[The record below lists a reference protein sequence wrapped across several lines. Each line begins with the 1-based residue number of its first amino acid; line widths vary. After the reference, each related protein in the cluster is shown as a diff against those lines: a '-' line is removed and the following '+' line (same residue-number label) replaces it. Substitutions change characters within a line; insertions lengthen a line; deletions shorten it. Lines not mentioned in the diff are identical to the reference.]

1 MATGRPDPAREL
13 ARQRALFRHLL
24 HAQESER
31 HRIAMDIHDDPLQAM
46 AAVIMRMQLLQA
58 KYPDEERAALD
69 ELAEAVTASVDRL
82 RALVVEL
89 RPPGLDHYGLA
100 YALRTYLDQV
110 AKVTPIALELSFTA
124 EGAPSDDMA
133 VTLFRV
139 VQAAVVGARRTA
151 GVSAVDIS
159 VVDADHEGAAG
170 ITAEVRMRYQDATV
184 HEAHEDDED
193 DPARDLAA
201 DEMRERA
208 RAVGGWW
215 RMDGDPRRPDA
226 VLLWVPAGQGGAGE
240 GGPE

>member
-1 MATGRPDPAREL
+1 MATGRPDLAHEL
-13 ARQRALFRHLL
+13 ARQRALFGHLL

-46 AAVIMRMQLLQA
+46 AAVIMRMQLLRT
-58 KYPDEERAALD
+58 KYPDQERAALD

-82 RALVVEL
+82 RGLVVEL

-124 EGAPSDDMA
+124 ERVPGDHVA

-139 VQAAVVGARRTA
+139 VQAAVVQARRTT
-151 GVSAVDIS
+151 GVSAVDIT
-159 VVDADHEGAAG
+159 VADADHDGAAG
-170 ITAEVRMRYQDATV
+170 ITAEVRIRHQDSTTG
-184 HEAHEDDED
+184 DDD
-193 DPARDLAA
+193 DQDPARDLAET
-201 DEMRERA
+201 EMRERA

-226 VLLWVPAGQGGAGE
+226 VLLWVPAGQGVGE
-240 GGPE
+240 GGPG